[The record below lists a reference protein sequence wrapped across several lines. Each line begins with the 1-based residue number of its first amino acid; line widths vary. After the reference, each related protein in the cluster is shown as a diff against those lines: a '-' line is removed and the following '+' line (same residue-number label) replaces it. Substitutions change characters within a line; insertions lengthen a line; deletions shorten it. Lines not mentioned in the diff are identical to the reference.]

1 MDTMMATYM
10 NKHEKYACLS
20 TIAIITIA
28 EEKKNELTK
37 ASI

>member
-1 MDTMMATYM
+1 MDNTKMATYM

-28 EEKKNELTK
+28 EKK
-37 ASI
+37 